1 MKKLLLIL
9 WITFSILTIAGAI
22 YVIVSDGTT
31 NAGYAV
37 VPMVITLATAAGYR
51 SYNPNSQNNL

>member
-22 YVIVSDGTT
+22 YVIVSGGKV

-37 VPMVITLATAAGYR
+37 VPMVIALASASGYR
-51 SYNPNSQNNL
+51 AYPSNDKK

>member
-9 WITFSILTIAGAI
+9 WITFSILTLAGAI
-22 YVIVSDGTT
+22 YVIVSDGTA

-37 VPMVITLATAAGYR
+37 VPMVITMAFATGYR
-51 SYNPNSQNNL
+51 ACKSDGQK

>member
-22 YVIVSDGTT
+22 YVIVSDGTA
-31 NAGYAV
+31 NVGYAV
-37 VPMVITLATAAGYR
+37 VPMVISLAAAAGYR
-51 SYNPNSQNNL
+51 SYKTDTHKKQ

>member
-9 WITFSILTIAGAI
+9 WITFSISTIAGAI
-22 YVIVSDGTT
+22 YVIVSDGTA

-37 VPMVITLATAAGYR
+37 VPMVITLALSAGCK
-51 SYNPNSQNNL
+51 SYKPNCQK

>member
-1 MKKLLLIL
+1 MKKLLLLL

-22 YVIVSDGTT
+22 YVIVSGGTV

-37 VPMVITLATAAGYR
+37 VPMVIALVSASGYR
-51 SYNPNSQNNL
+51 TYRSGNTEK

>member
-9 WITFSILTIAGAI
+9 WIIFSILTLAGAI
-22 YVIVSDGTT
+22 YVIVSGGSA

-37 VPMVITLATAAGYR
+37 VPMVITLVLSAGYK
-51 SYNPNSQNNL
+51 SYKPNGQK